1 MADIQILK
9 VSEDIYPEL
18 LKKIYDPPEQL
29 YVRGDA
35 RILSSRCIAMVGTRK
50 ATNYGKESA
59 KRLAYELS
67 KNGFTIVSGLAEG
80 IDTEAHKG
88 ALEAGGK
95 TIAVF
100 GCGIDQIFPSE
111 NRKLSE
117 KIENS
122 GALISEYGPGIP
134 AAKWT
139 FPRRNRIISGLSVG
153 TVMVEGHWE
162 SGAMITAKLALEEG
176 REVFAVPGNIEIDQ
190 TKGPHWLI
198 KQGAKLVENIDDI
211 LEEFNMKRLSDGE
224 KPRKIDHSQL
234 SMDELKVVSLLSS
247 EPKHI
252 DEISALGKLSARI
265 IVDAGNKRCRK
276 TASGKIF
283 YYLLRAF
290 LSFSVAVLAILE
302 TCDSESLISLPISLN
317 VLS

>member
-1 MADIQILK
+1 MTDPQVLK
-9 VSEDIYPEL
+9 LSENNYPDL
-18 LKKIYDPPEQL
+18 LKKIYDPPKEL

-35 RILSSRCIAMVGTRK
+35 NILNSRCIAMVGTRI
-50 ATNYGKESA
+50 ATNYGKGAA
-59 KRLAYELS
+59 KRLAYDLS
-67 KNGFTIVSGLAEG
+67 KNGFTIVSGLASG

-88 ALEAGGK
+88 ALDAGGK

-100 GCGIDQIFPSE
+100 GCGIDQIIPSE
-111 NRKLSE
+111 NKKLAE

-139 FPRRNRIISGLSVG
+139 FPRRNRIIAGLSVG
-153 TVMVEGHWE
+153 TVMIEGHWE

-198 KQGAKLVENIDDI
+198 KQGAKLVENVDDI
-211 LEEFNMKRLSDGE
+211 LEEFNMKRLSEGE
-224 KPRKIDHSQL
+224 KTRKVDHSQL
-234 SMDELKVVSLLSS
+234 SLDEIKVVSVLDG

-252 DEISALGKLSARI
+252 DEISSISKLSAHEALGLLSMLEIKGAVKQLPGKYFI
-265 IVDAGNKRCRK
+265 IC
-276 TASGKIF
+276 
-283 YYLLRAF
+283 
-290 LSFSVAVLAILE
+290 
-302 TCDSESLISLPISLN
+302 
-317 VLS
+317 

>member
-1 MADIQILK
+1 MSDIQILK
-9 VSEDIYPEL
+9 ASENNYPGL
-18 LKKIYDPPEQL
+18 LKKIYDPPKEL
-29 YVRGDA
+29 YVRGDMN
-35 RILSSRCIAMVGTRK
+35 ILNSRCIAIVGTRK
-50 ATNYGKESA
+50 ATHYGKESA

-88 ALEAGGK
+88 ALDAGGK

-111 NRKLSE
+111 NRKLAE
-117 KIENS
+117 KIEEN
-122 GALISEYGPGIP
+122 GALISEYGPGAA

-176 REVFAVPGNIEIDQ
+176 REVFAVPGNIELDQ
-190 TKGPHWLI
+190 SKGPHWLI
-198 KQGAKLVENIDDI
+198 KQGAKLVENVDDI

-224 KPRKIDHSQL
+224 KTRKADHSQL
-234 SMDELKVVSLLSS
+234 SIDEIKIVSQLSH

-252 DEISALGKLSARI
+252 DDISAQSKLSVHEALGLLSVLEIKGAVKQLPGKYFI
-265 IVDAGNKRCRK
+265 IC
-276 TASGKIF
+276 
-283 YYLLRAF
+283 
-290 LSFSVAVLAILE
+290 
-302 TCDSESLISLPISLN
+302 
-317 VLS
+317 